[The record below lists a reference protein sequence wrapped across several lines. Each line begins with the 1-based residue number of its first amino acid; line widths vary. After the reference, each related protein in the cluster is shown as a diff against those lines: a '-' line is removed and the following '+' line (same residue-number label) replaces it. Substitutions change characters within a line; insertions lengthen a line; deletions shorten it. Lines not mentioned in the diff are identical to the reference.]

1 MHMPDYREIYQDPH
15 HAERYHHLVSREDY
29 LGNVLSEIR
38 RHVDLTNANVLD
50 MGSGTGRV
58 AAIMAPYVPT
68 MTISDRAPA
77 MLAVAQRILGND
89 VRTITA
95 DNRHIPLPDAQF
107 DLVTAGW
114 SFGHTTEW
122 VPGAWQADV
131 RAAINEMLRL
141 LKPGGSAIIFETL
154 GSGSTVPHPPTQAL
168 ADCYTLF
175 EHEFGFVRTPI
186 QTDYRFVSAAECRE
200 LTGFFFGS
208 EMTGML
214 QPDGTMILPEWTGVW
229 HRHKS

>member
-1 MHMPDYREIYQDPH
+1 MPDYREIYQDAH
-15 HAERYHHLVSREDY
+15 HAERYHQLVSREDY
-29 LGNVLSEIR
+29 QGNIRNEIM
-38 RHVDLTNANVLD
+38 RHVDLSHADVLD

-58 AAIMAPYVPT
+58 AALMAPYART
-68 MTISDRAPA
+68 LTISDRAPA
-77 MLAVAQRILGND
+77 MLAVAQRLLGPT
-89 VRTITA
+89 VRSITA

-107 DLVTAGW
+107 DLITAGW

-131 RAAINEMLRL
+131 RAAVSEMIRL

-168 ADCYTLF
+168 ADCYALF

-186 QTDYRFVSAAECRE
+186 QTDYRFMSADECHA

-208 EMTGML
+208 VMTGTL
-214 QPDGTMILPEWTGVW
+214 QADGSMILPEWTGAW
-229 HRHKS
+229 HRRNA

>member
-1 MHMPDYREIYQDPH
+1 MPDYREIYQDPR
-15 HAERYHHLVSREDY
+15 HAERYHQLVSREDY
-29 LGNVLSEIR
+29 RGNILAEIR
-38 RHVDLTNANVLD
+38 RHVDLTTANVLD

-58 AAIMAPYVPT
+58 AAIMAPYVRSL
-68 MTISDRAPA
+68 TISDRAPA
-77 MLAVAQRILGND
+77 MLAVAQRILGPT

-95 DNRHIPLPDAQF
+95 DNREIPLPAQQF

-122 VPGAWQADV
+122 VPGAWQVDV

-141 LKPGGSAIIFETL
+141 LKPGGSALIFETL

-168 ADCYTLF
+168 ADCYALF
-175 EHEFGFVRTPI
+175 EQEFGFVRTPI
-186 QTDYRFVSAAECRE
+186 QTDYRFQSAIECHE

-208 EMTGML
+208 AMTGTL
-214 QPDGTMILPEWTGVW
+214 QPDGTMILPEWTGAW
-229 HRHKS
+229 HLRVA